1 MQKWITGLLVLIV
14 MSSAAFAQDDTL
26 KCNPEGTQIEM
37 NVCAAEDYQK
47 ADKKLNE
54 TWKKLMVKFKNDK
67 TATTN
72 LKKAQKA
79 WVAFRDADIEAMF
92 SCASGD
98 RVCWGSMESMLRSG
112 ELQAMTEARTK
123 RLQHYIDNG
132 LGSSEE

>member
-14 MSSAAFAQDDTL
+14 MSSAAFAQDDTI

-37 NVCAAEDYQK
+37 NVCAGEDYQK

-98 RVCWGSMESMLRSG
+98 GGCWGSMESMLRSG